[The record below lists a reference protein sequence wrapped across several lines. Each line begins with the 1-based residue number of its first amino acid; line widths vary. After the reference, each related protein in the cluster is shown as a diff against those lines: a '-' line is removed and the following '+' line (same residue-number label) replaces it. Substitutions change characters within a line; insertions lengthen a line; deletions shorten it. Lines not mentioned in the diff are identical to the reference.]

1 MEYRIEH
8 GACIPLRVHTVVIS
22 VQHSEDIS
30 LEDMRRELM
39 EKVVKVRERGRREGE
54 ERGREGEN
62 ITLCYIASSLDIQ
75 CTCICICK
83 VRVRL
88 SRIQQF
94 SFSVLCD

>member
-39 EKVVKVRERGRREGE
+39 EKVVKVREGGRREGRRGKR
-54 ERGREGEN
+54 ERGN

-75 CTCICICK
+75 CIVHIK
-83 VRVRL
+83 
-88 SRIQQF
+88 
-94 SFSVLCD
+94 

>member
-39 EKVVKVRERGRREGE
+39 EKVVKVREGGGKERKEGEREGE
-54 ERGREGEN
+54 REN

-75 CTCICICK
+75 CICICICK
-83 VRVRL
+83 VRVHL
-88 SRIQQF
+88 T
-94 SFSVLCD
+94 